1 MSLVTLKPGRR
12 VTLAPYL
19 DAVVVEVARDGGV
32 KLELITTGPQ
42 LPLVDLGQVE
52 PSAEPAVDEAAD
64 AESSRFFA
72 EFA

>member
-1 MSLVTLKPGRR
+1 MSLVTLRPGRR

-19 DAVVVEVARDGGV
+19 DAQVVEVARDGAV

-42 LPLVDLGQVE
+42 LPTGECCQATE
-52 PSAEPAVDEAAD
+52 TKIDETAD
-64 AESSRFFA
+64 SECSRFFA

>member
-19 DAVVVEVARDGGV
+19 DAMVVEVARDGGV
-32 KLELITTGPQ
+32 KLELISTGPQ
-42 LPLVDLGQVE
+42 LPLVDVGQE
-52 PSAEPAVDEAAD
+52 AHSAQPAVEDAVD
-64 AESSRFFA
+64 AEASRFFA